1 MLADPAYDGLRDE
14 LIEAADQCL
23 CSVVEMEI
31 LADEATDAEILPL
44 DRDALHEQVDLL
56 WDAADALMTLLH
68 GHAGVKPN

>member
-1 MLADPAYDGLRDE
+1 VLAEPAYKELRDE
-14 LIEAADQCL
+14 LIEAVDQCL

-44 DRDALHEQVDLL
+44 DRDILHEEIDLL
-56 WDAADALMTLLH
+56 WDAADALMTLLQ